1 MKINYKQT
9 ALALAV
15 TAVLGVPAAASATLV
30 DSSFSGA
37 FTWVTPTGAGM
48 VNTAAATS
56 SAPWYG
62 SRTPI
67 TGTLR
72 YDTTT
77 GLGTATVMPFQ
88 FLGDTTNF
96 LFKAHNINFMAIGN
110 GQGGP
115 GTLLLGNMGF
125 DWNGSVGIPVSIVMD
140 AAGLF
145 SANPSGMSSA
155 DIGTV
160 ITGVGALPAT
170 NGLTANGAN
179 LTLGASP
186 IATTTWNTT
195 SLCTPVKPGDC
206 LGINPSGGLQL
217 MADTV
222 GGSPMIDGPFIG
234 HNFNFDITSMTV
246 TNVVPVPAAVWL
258 LGSGLLGLVGVGRRK
273 RPS

>member
-1 MKINYKQT
+1 
-9 ALALAV
+9 
-15 TAVLGVPAAASATLV
+15 
-30 DSSFSGA
+30 
-37 FTWVTPTGAGM
+37 
-48 VNTAAATS
+48 
-56 SAPWYG
+56 
-62 SRTPI
+62 
-67 TGTLR
+67 
-72 YDTTT
+72 
-77 GLGTATVMPFQ
+77 
-88 FLGDTTNF
+88 
-96 LFKAHNINFMAIGN
+96 MAIGN

-145 SANPSGMSSA
+145 SANPGGMSSA

-170 NGLTANGAN
+170 DGLTVNGAN
-179 LTLGASP
+179 LILGASP

-206 LGINPSGGLQL
+206 LGVNPSGGLPL

-234 HNFNFDITSMTV
+234 QNFNFDITSMTV
-246 TNVVPVPAAVWL
+246 TNAAFFVVPVLAAVW
-258 LGSGLLGLVGVGRRK
+258 LLGLVGVGRRK